1 LDQLVYS
8 FIGLLEFSTQ
18 KELTYMSNFI
28 DFYFD
33 IISPYSYIAHK
44 KIQKIEENKKII
56 FNYKPILLGGL
67 HNLAGI
73 SAPAFNK
80 YKIKNMQSDCE
91 LVSKKNDISFTWNLK
106 FPINSLYIMRGYLS
120 VNNNQKKE
128 YLDIFFNAYWRDNL
142 DLSSEK
148 EFLKLLEALEID
160 NKIFFEKIN
169 QQLIKD
175 DLKKLTTDAFNKEVF
190 GAPTFI
196 VNNKIFWGQD
206 RLEYAVEEL
215 T

>member
-1 LDQLVYS
+1 
-8 FIGLLEFSTQ
+8 
-18 KELTYMSNFI
+18 MSSHI

-44 KIQKIEENKKII
+44 KIQKIKEQQKII

-91 LVSKKNDISFTWNLK
+91 LVSKKNNISFKWNLK
-106 FPINSLYIMRGYLS
+106 FPINSLSIMRGYLS
-120 VNNNQKKE
+120 VEDSQKE
-128 YLDIFFNAYWRDNL
+128 DYLNIFFNAYWRDNL

-148 EFLKLLEALEID
+148 EFSKLLENLKID
-160 NKIFFEKIN
+160 SKIFFDKIT
-169 QQLIKD
+169 QQSIKD
-175 DLKKLTTDAFNKEVF
+175 TLKQFTNDAFEKEVF

-196 VNNKIFWGQD
+196 INNKIFWGQD
-206 RLEYAVEEL
+206 RLEYALEEL
-215 T
+215 N